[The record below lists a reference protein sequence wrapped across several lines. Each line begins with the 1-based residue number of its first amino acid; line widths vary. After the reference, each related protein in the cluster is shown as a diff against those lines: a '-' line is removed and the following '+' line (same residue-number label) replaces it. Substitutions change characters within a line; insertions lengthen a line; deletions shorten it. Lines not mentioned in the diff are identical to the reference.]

1 MIRNVICTLIGLPLL
16 IYAGYAVILG
26 LFTFR
31 RRPPIPRA
39 QRDSRL
45 CVLCPAR
52 NEEAVIGTLIDSLL
66 AQNYPRDRFDIYVLP
81 NHCTD
86 RTEQIARARGARI
99 LPIGEDVRTK
109 GDVLRQA
116 FERLR
121 AAHYDAFVIFD
132 ADNIVHPDFL
142 ARVNDAL
149 CAGYDVVQGYRD
161 SKNPQD
167 TWISGDCSIYYWLL
181 NTFFYRARMNIGASS
196 GLNGTGMVIGARALD
211 RVGYDVSSLTEDI
224 EFSILC
230 ALGGVRIAFAEEAIF
245 FDEQPLE
252 LSESFKQRKRWSV
265 GCNQCLGRYGLSL
278 LRGLLRPGRIA
289 CADALLVAT
298 APTIQILLLAAS
310 LVMAADMTLGLY
322 PDVLSG
328 AFLIA
333 FSLLS
338 GLLSYLAQVCVALW
352 VVAISRKS
360 VRLYLLAAATFPLFL
375 LTWLPVNL
383 LALLCPHAHWDP
395 IRHGGTV
402 RRSWWRR
409 KLARVRVGR
418 DRS

>member
-52 NEEAVIGTLIDSLL
+52 NEEAVIGTLLDSLQ

-81 NHCTD
+81 NHCTG

-121 AAHYDAFVIFD
+121 AAHYDAFAIFD

-167 TWISGDCSIYYWLL
+167 TWISGDCSIY
-181 NTFFYRARMNIGASS
+181 
-196 GLNGTGMVIGARALD
+196 
-211 RVGYDVSSLTEDI
+211 
-224 EFSILC
+224 
-230 ALGGVRIAFAEEAIF
+230 
-245 FDEQPLE
+245 
-252 LSESFKQRKRWSV
+252 
-265 GCNQCLGRYGLSL
+265 
-278 LRGLLRPGRIA
+278 
-289 CADALLVAT
+289 
-298 APTIQILLLAAS
+298 
-310 LVMAADMTLGLY
+310 
-322 PDVLSG
+322 
-328 AFLIA
+328 
-333 FSLLS
+333 
-338 GLLSYLAQVCVALW
+338 
-352 VVAISRKS
+352 
-360 VRLYLLAAATFPLFL
+360 
-375 LTWLPVNL
+375 
-383 LALLCPHAHWDP
+383 
-395 IRHGGTV
+395 
-402 RRSWWRR
+402 
-409 KLARVRVGR
+409 
-418 DRS
+418 

>member
-196 GLNGTGMVIGARALD
+196 GLNGTGMGIGALSTSLGIAGYTYIMTPWVTPPVLGALL
-211 RVGYDVSSLTEDI
+211 ST
-224 EFSILC
+224 
-230 ALGGVRIAFAEEAIF
+230 GG
-245 FDEQPLE
+245 
-252 LSESFKQRKRWSV
+252 SV
-265 GCNQCLGRYGLSL
+265 G
-278 LRGLLRPGRIA
+278 A
-289 CADALLVAT
+289 ALT
-298 APTIQILLLAAS
+298 AVVIL
-310 LVMAADMTLGLY
+310 
-322 PDVLSG
+322 
-328 AFLIA
+328 
-333 FSLLS
+333 
-338 GLLSYLAQVCVALW
+338 
-352 VVAISRKS
+352 VVAVLIYMPFVK
-360 VRLYLLAAATFPLFL
+360 AM
-375 LTWLPVNL
+375 
-383 LALLCPHAHWDP
+383 
-395 IRHGGTV
+395 
-402 RRSWWRR
+402 
-409 KLARVRVGR
+409 
-418 DRS
+418 DREVEPAENEGE